1 MEIYICVFKSEDL
14 FVSDSMVLGRS
25 MFRGVVLLLAFAQL
39 GRSLEI
45 SDFYDFEREIR
56 LENGANKFEYVKLDT
71 SINFF
76 SDIYDHIYVSAWNVE
91 NPQNVQE
98 KLNA

>member
-1 MEIYICVFKSEDL
+1 
-14 FVSDSMVLGRS
+14 MVLGRL

-45 SDFYDFEREIR
+45 SDFYDFEKEIR

-76 SDIYDHIYVSAWNVE
+76 SDIYDHIYVSAFIWSHFIE
-91 NPQNVQE
+91 WIFFWIPE
-98 KLNA
+98 CRK